1 MRIFKDITLPRSK
14 DLNMSSLNKK
24 KTFKLFYYIK
34 DITIIKSI
42 FTLT

>member
-24 KTFKLFYYIK
+24 NQFHYSNTKCV
-34 DITIIKSI
+34 
-42 FTLT
+42 FT